1 MKIIFMGTPNFAV
14 PILEALAK
22 EHEVLM
28 VVTQPDKR
36 VGRKQ
41 ILEESP
47 VKILAKTLNI
57 PIFQPTKLKE
67 EYQTLLDLSA
77 DLIVTAAYGQML
89 PKPLLDRITALNVH
103 GSLLPKYRGG
113 APIQYALF
121 DAQKETGITIMYM
134 AYKMDSG
141 DIIKQGKVEI
151 TEADNYETLT
161 KKLSLCGKDLLLE
174 VLDEFKQGKPKG
186 TPQNENEVTF
196 AYNIKREEEFLNFN
210 VDTKYVLGKIRG
222 LSPNVGASINF
233 KDLTIKVYDAKKSDI
248 IKTNQPGKVH
258 LSKTEMH
265 IETLD
270 GSIKILEL
278 QLPGKKKMDVRS
290 FLNGQTVFADGDVV
304 K

>member
-22 EHEVLM
+22 KHEVLM

-233 KDLTIKVYDAKKSDI
+233 KDITIKVYDAKK
-248 IKTNQPGKVH
+248 K
-258 LSKTEMH
+258 
-265 IETLD
+265 
-270 GSIKILEL
+270 
-278 QLPGKKKMDVRS
+278 
-290 FLNGQTVFADGDVV
+290 
-304 K
+304 